1 MSADRRR
8 HARIALRV
16 PLYVVIGSEIFQKM
30 VELETSNVSEGG
42 LAFETHRDIPLESE
56 SLVMVSR
63 LGDLPPSA
71 QIQGRVAYSRHDP
84 ERAVYTVGITF
95 TNFQGVTATDLQARI
110 VAWKDAGGKP
120 PDPAP

>member
-71 QIQGRVAYSRHDP
+71 QIQGRVAYCRHDP
-84 ERAVYTVGITF
+84 DRAVYSVGITF
-95 TNFQGVTATDLQARI
+95 TNFQGVTAADLQARI
-110 VAWKDAGGKP
+110 VAWKDAGGNP
-120 PDPAP
+120 PDAAP

>member
-71 QIQGRVAYSRHDP
+71 QIQGRVAYCRHDP
-84 ERAVYTVGITF
+84 DRAVYSVGITF
-95 TNFQGVTATDLQARI
+95 TNFQGVTAADLQARI
-110 VAWKDAGGKP
+110 VAWKDAGGNP
-120 PDPAP
+120 PDPTP